1 MFKLREQG
9 SSRTGMRNEARS
21 PCKPVCL
28 GLWCI
33 HKNKSKGRGGLEREL
48 PGGAI
53 YINALEIV
61 PLSHYHGRLLSVT
74 SQGGFL
80 VFLCRCMSLY
90 RAPPLCGSL

>member
-1 MFKLREQG
+1 
-9 SSRTGMRNEARS
+9 MR
-21 PCKPVCL
+21 L
-28 GLWCI
+28 GLPANLFVWDCGVFTRTR
-33 HKNKSKGRGGLEREL
+33 SKGRGGLEREL